1 MTDHLQPNI
10 VLTGD
15 QLTGLAIFRT
25 ISLYN
30 CLIFFLIEGQSP
42 REEVCRDAQSKYSQ
56 CLHILYEFSQQYIS
70 ASLTHRLFE
79 TLQAHMQISRPVHS
93 GGASSSSASTS
104 SVLPAEPFGTP
115 LPSVRVSSD
124 VTMSHF
130 REYV

>member
-1 MTDHLQPNI
+1 
-10 VLTGD
+10 
-15 QLTGLAIFRT
+15 
-25 ISLYN
+25 
-30 CLIFFLIEGQSP
+30 
-42 REEVCRDAQSKYSQ
+42 
-56 CLHILYEFSQQYIS
+56 
-70 ASLTHRLFE
+70 LTHRLFE